1 MHIKLFYLTL
11 LIGFNLFGQEIYL
24 DDNSNYSFNKESE
37 ELLVFQNDSI
47 FIYDTSYIKKKD

>member
-47 FIYDTSYIKKKD
+47 F